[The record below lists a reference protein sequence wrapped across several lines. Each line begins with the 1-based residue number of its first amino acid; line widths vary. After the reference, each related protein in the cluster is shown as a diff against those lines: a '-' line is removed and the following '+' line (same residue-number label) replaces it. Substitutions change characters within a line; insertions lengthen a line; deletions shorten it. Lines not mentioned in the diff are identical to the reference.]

1 MKKIISI
8 VLSICMI
15 LCALPVQ
22 AFAKNLSVEE
32 SLANIVGK
40 DLVTPRL
47 IEKARNDI
55 DNLESVGFE
64 SNRINIEKVSTSGE
78 IIYKF
83 RLTDEI
89 ESMIT
94 AKEDNQGSL
103 ILNIYE
109 GTKHN
114 ELVYLSDG
122 GLLVDGKRI
131 KLPVDLEYI
140 DEDINTKKGT
150 LQDARCTAFANARDS
165 TFSLTPFVSASTYTN
180 YIKEYKSNLNDWGV
194 STIAGMT
201 ASAISAIITHGLQ
214 AVIDFAGNLGI
225 SIFSSLAAS
234 MITHV
239 EIYGMED
246 AYWSFKFSMYEST
259 ESWSLER
266 HYKYTGA
273 CYSRKDYKG
282 TVYSH
287 TFYEYNY
294 FS

>member
-15 LCALPVQ
+15 LCALPIQ
-22 AFAKNLSVEE
+22 AFAKNLSIEE

-47 IEKARNDI
+47 IEKAKNDI

-64 SNRINIEKVSTSGE
+64 SNRLNIEKVSKSGE
-78 IIYKF
+78 ITYKF

-89 ESMIT
+89 ESRIT
-94 AKEDNQGSL
+94 AIEDSQGSL
-103 ILNIYE
+103 VLNIYE

-122 GLLVDGKRI
+122 GLLVDGNRVEI
-131 KLPVDLEYI
+131 SFEV
-140 DEDINTKKGT
+140 INEKKEVAQNT
-150 LQDARCTAFANARDS
+150 ECIAFANARYSQYS
-165 TFSLTPFVSASTYTN
+165 TSPFVSSSTYTDF
-180 YIKEYKSNLNDWGV
+180 IKSYKANKNAWGV
-194 STIAGMT
+194 ETIVNLTATVVAAILSASISGISVGGSIAISIFAYT
-201 ASAISAIITHGLQ
+201 ASA
-214 AVIDFAGNLGI
+214 
-225 SIFSSLAAS
+225 
-234 MITHV
+234 MINYV
-239 EIYGMED
+239 YIYGMED
-246 AYWSFKFSMYEST
+246 AYWSYEFDKYEST

-273 CYSRKDYKG
+273 CYSRRNQDPNGAKFP
-282 TVYSH
+282 H
-287 TFYEYNY
+287 TFYEFNF